1 MIKKISC
8 LILAIA
14 LFLIN
19 TNIIYALEIYE
30 NDGYN
35 IYFNSIKSN
44 AKYKVAAIVGEGD
57 RIFYDLDGITQ
68 ILKSKGGT
76 SINVYKLGE
85 SLDED
90 AVKTSISKISSEL
103 GETIEDNNIQALTD
117 YTGIKEKDT

>member
-30 NDGYN
+30 DNSYS
-35 IYFNSIKSN
+35 IYFNNIKSN
-44 AKYKVAAIVGEGD
+44 VEYKVAKVGEGD
-57 RIFYDLDGITQ
+57 RVFYDLDGIIQ
-68 ILKSKGGT
+68 ILQSKGGT
-76 SINVYKLGE
+76 NTKVYKLGE